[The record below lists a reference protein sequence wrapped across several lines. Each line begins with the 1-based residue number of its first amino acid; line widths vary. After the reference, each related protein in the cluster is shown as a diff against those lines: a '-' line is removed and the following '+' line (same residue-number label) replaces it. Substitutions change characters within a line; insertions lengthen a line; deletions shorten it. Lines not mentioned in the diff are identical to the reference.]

1 MGKVKGLNKINVKM
15 WIMEAGTKLIF
26 VTVYTFE
33 NVQRRR
39 EKRDAKPSTKL
50 YFRMYLMLKFVKW

>member
-33 NVQRRR
+33 NVQRR
-39 EKRDAKPSTKL
+39 EKRC
-50 YFRMYLMLKFVKW
+50 